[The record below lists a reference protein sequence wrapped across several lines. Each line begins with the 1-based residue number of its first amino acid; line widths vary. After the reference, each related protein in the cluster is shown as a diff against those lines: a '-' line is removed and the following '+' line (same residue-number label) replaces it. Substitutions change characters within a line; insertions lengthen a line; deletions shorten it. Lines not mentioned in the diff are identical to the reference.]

1 MECLFPD
8 IIFTLLGHKSTVLQ
22 YIADNDSNF
31 GDQEFMVVK
40 TEDRVLLKRFLNLAE
55 EYKKLRDLTVNY
67 SKSESND
74 EVPEKTEG
82 LYYKAFLEGM
92 CMALHPYRNCMVEI
106 EKDLK
111 NQKENKCLL
120 AETLRKVEAYKPL
133 IITVN
138 KIVEQIEFS
147 HLHGGQILNLMYEII
162 IMKFMDDKVQL
173 SLIFKQC
180 LQVILKEI
188 YSYVFKQYT

>member
-1 MECLFPD
+1 MEYLFPD

-22 YIADNDSNF
+22 FIADNDSDF
-31 GDQEFMVVK
+31 GDHEFMVVK
-40 TEDRVLLKRFLNLAE
+40 TEDRILLKRFLNLAE
-55 EYKKLRDLTVNY
+55 EYKKLHDLTINF
-67 SKSESND
+67 SKSESNN
-74 EVPEKTEG
+74 EVPVKTHG

-92 CMALHPYRNCMVEI
+92 CMALQPYRKCMLEI

-133 IITVN
+133 IVAIN
-138 KIVEQIEFS
+138 NIVEQIEFS
-147 HLHGGQILNLMYEII
+147 HLHGGQILNLMHEIL

-180 LQVILKEI
+180 LQVI
-188 YSYVFKQYT
+188 

>member
-8 IIFTLLGHKSTVLQ
+8 IIFTLLGHESTVLQ

-31 GDQEFMVVK
+31 GDHEFMVVK
-40 TEDRVLLKRFLNLAE
+40 TEDRALLKRFLNLAE
-55 EYKKLRDLTVNY
+55 EYKKLHVLTMNY
-67 SKSESND
+67 SKSEISD
-74 EVPEKTEG
+74 EVPVKKQG

-92 CMALHPYRNCMVEI
+92 CVALRPYRNCMVEI

-111 NQKENKCLL
+111 NHKENKCLL

-138 KIVEQIEFS
+138 NIVEQIEFS
-147 HLHGGQILNLMYEII
+147 HLHGCQILNLMYEII

-180 LQVILKEI
+180 LQVILQQLF
-188 YSYVFKQYT
+188 VMFKTI